1 MLSIAQKE
9 ANLFVQSE
17 VSKQYLWL
25 VTALVTNHTIPNLS
39 KKDFG
44 KLSKEHQNFLNLKWG
59 ELFWL
64 AQSEWKTT
72 SKFQKNESK
81 TQIDCELCGHK
92 ELDLLSEIEN
102 MRNGKKLIVGSTC
115 IAKFDKIQNNSVA
128 DYRKYQK
135 ERKMQEKI
143 VLNEEYIEQKYN
155 GIIQIIREFR
165 EVQNSDSVILDKKL
179 ADDYKRILGI
189 VESDYEK
196 QLKLAQSKIDLKIIQ
211 STYSI
216 VQGFLNDLKEYKVK
230 CKSKL
235 WGITP
240 EIARWCHKNGSLRL
254 LELLQNFGEINKYTV
269 DQIKEDNHLYNVV
282 MRFNGLFENN
292 NIKLIKN
299 NKSSFSIISNTRSNI
314 VIIIDTIQFLTLNKE
329 YLFGDKQIKL
339 NIKDLIRIGKISSQ
353 SYDDATNLICR
364 HGNFKQHYK
373 YYYAD
378 TSINEIAY
386 VNKNSHKICV
396 LDYNLFIQK
405 FKYYVYENKIDMKKN
420 QALLKYMQDNSI
432 KYEESDYRYHLKQ
445 LGIFI
450 DG

>member
-1 MLSIAQKE
+1 M
-9 ANLFVQSE
+9 
-17 VSKQYLWL
+17 
-25 VTALVTNHTIPNLS
+25 
-39 KKDFG
+39 
-44 KLSKEHQNFLNLKWG
+44 
-59 ELFWL
+59 
-64 AQSEWKTT
+64 
-72 SKFQKNESK
+72 
-81 TQIDCELCGHK
+81 
-92 ELDLLSEIEN
+92 
-102 MRNGKKLIVGSTC
+102 
-115 IAKFDKIQNNSVA
+115 
-128 DYRKYQK
+128 
-135 ERKMQEKI
+135 
-143 VLNEEYIEQKYN
+143 
-155 GIIQIIREFR
+155 
-165 EVQNSDSVILDKKL
+165 
-179 ADDYKRILGI
+179 
-189 VESDYEK
+189 
-196 QLKLAQSKIDLKIIQ
+196 
-211 STYSI
+211 
-216 VQGFLNDLKEYKVK
+216 QGFLNDLKEYKVK

-432 KYEESDYRYHLKQ
+432 KYVESDYRYHLKQ

>member
-1 MLSIAQKE
+1 MLSIPQKE

-17 VSKQYLWL
+17 ISKQYLWL
-25 VTALVTNHTIPNLS
+25 VTALTTNHSIPSLS
-39 KKDFG
+39 KKDFE
-44 KLSKEHQNFLNLKWG
+44 KLSKEQQSFLNLKWG

-64 AQSEWKTT
+64 AQSEWKIT

-102 MRNGKKLIVGSTC
+102 MRNGKKLTVGSTC
-115 IAKFDKIQNNSVA
+115 IAKFDKIQNNSVD

-135 ERKMQEKI
+135 ERKTREKM
-143 VLNEEYIEQKYN
+143 VLNEEYIEQKYS
-155 GIIQIIREFR
+155 GIIQTIREFR
-165 EVQNSDSVILDKKL
+165 EVQNNDSVILDKKL

-189 VESDYEK
+189 IESDYEK
-196 QLKLAQSKIDLKIIQ
+196 QLKLAQSKMDLKIIQ

-216 VQGFLNDLKEYKVK
+216 AQGFLNDFKKYKQN

-240 EIARWCHKNGSLRL
+240 EIARWCHKNGSSKLI
-254 LELLQNFGEINKYTV
+254 ELLQNFGEINKYTV

-282 MRFNGLFENN
+282 MRFKNLFENN
-292 NIKLIKN
+292 NMKLTTN
-299 NKSSFSIISNTRSNI
+299 NKNSFNITSDIRTNI

-329 YLFGDKQIKL
+329 YLFDNKQIKL
-339 NIKDLIRIGKISSQ
+339 NIKDLLRIGKISSQ

-364 HGNFKQHYK
+364 HGNFKRHYK

-386 VNKNSHKICV
+386 VDNTSHKICV
-396 LDYNLFIQK
+396 LDYNLFVQK
-405 FKYYVYENKIDMKKN
+405 FKYYVYENKIDIKKN
-420 QALLKYMQDNSI
+420 QALLKYMQENSV
-432 KYEESDYRYHLKQ
+432 KYEQNDYRYHLKQ

-450 DG
+450 DK